1 MNQRNR
7 STPPAPSVV
16 RVFVPFI
23 VSGNGESFGPNV
35 TIEVDASEAE
45 RLVSLGAKVV
55 E

>member
-1 MNQRNR
+1 MNQRN
-7 STPPAPSVV
+7 SITKLAPSVV

-23 VSGNGESFGPNV
+23 VSGDGESFGPNV
-35 TIEVDASEAE
+35 TVEVDASEAE